1 MAQGVAAVLNLSGWR
16 RQPDRLPR
24 GARFLLCSDLL
35 TPFFPV
41 NAMPLLELRHV
52 AKSYR
57 EPVSGAL
64 VPVLKDVSLTI
75 EPGQSVAITGPSGC
89 GKSTLLNILGTL
101 DEVDAGEVLFDGK
114 ATRGLG
120 VHALANLRSSGI
132 GFVFQLHHLLPQ
144 CTVLENVLL
153 PTLAL
158 RSRPDPAAAK
168 ARALEL
174 LRTVGLEER
183 AGYRPAQLSGGE
195 RQRAAVVRALINSP
209 KVILADEPTGAL
221 DEQNSKLLTDLL
233 LSLVDKFGI
242 ALVLVTHHP
251 LQAER
256 MQRVCRLHEGSL
268 INP

>member
-1 MAQGVAAVLNLSGWR
+1 LIAGRIPHRSPLVVVFPFRVVHLA
-16 RQPDRLPR
+16 
-24 GARFLLCSDLL
+24 FLA
-35 TPFFPV
+35 
-41 NAMPLLELRHV
+41 AMPLLELRHV
-52 AKSYR
+52 AKAYH
-57 EPVSGAL
+57 EPVSGNS
-64 VPVLKDVSLTI
+64 VPVLRDVSLTI

-101 DEVDAGEVLFDGK
+101 DEPDSGEVLFDGK
-114 ATRGLG
+114 PTRGLG
-120 VHALANLRSSGI
+120 AKELAALRSAGI

-158 RSRPDPAAAK
+158 QQRPDPAALRT
-168 ARALEL
+168 RAMDL
-174 LRTVGLEER
+174 LKTVGLDAR

-209 KVILADEPTGAL
+209 KLILADEPTGAL

-242 ALVLVTHHP
+242 ALVLVTHQP
-251 LQAER
+251 SQAQR
-256 MQRVCRLHEGSL
+256 MQRMCRLHDGSL
-268 INP
+268 SDA